1 MKWFARLAVLVFV
14 LFAAM
19 TMIHPGQPQ
28 AQGPDDEKPKNLK
41 VLPKD
46 MSHRQVVEVMRGFTS
61 ALGVDCENCHEQKN
75 PGEEPDFA
83 SDKKPEKEAARK
95 MMKMVSSIND
105 QLAQMSFKDSL
116 QVACVTCHHGV
127 EKPQTLGARVMKTVH
142 EKGVDG
148 AIAEYRQLRTQYY
161 GTAAYNF
168 APVTLN
174 DVAGRLG
181 YEDHDYDG
189 AMKLLNVN
197 LEFTPNDAG
206 TYVTIGRVQLAKGDK
221 TAAKASVQKALE
233 LDPNNRGA
241 RRLQQQI
248 GQ

>member
-1 MKWFARLAVLVFV
+1 MKLFARLAVLVLV

-19 TMIHPGQPQ
+19 TMVRLGQ
-28 AQGPDDEKPKNLK
+28 AQGPNDDKPKNLK

-46 MSHRQVVEVMRGFTS
+46 MSHRQVVDVMRGFTS
-61 ALGVDCENCHEQKN
+61 ALGVECEECHERKS
-75 PGEEPDFA
+75 PAEEPDFS

-116 QVACVTCHHGV
+116 QVGCVTCHHGLK
-127 EKPQTLGARVMKTVH
+127 KPQTLGAMVMKSVH

-148 AIAEYRQLRTQYY
+148 AIADYRKLRDQYY

-168 APVTLN
+168 EPATLN
-174 DVAGRLG
+174 DVAGRIA
-181 YEDHDYDG
+181 YEDRDYDG

-197 LEFTPNDAG
+197 LEFTPKDAG
-206 TYVTIGRVQLAKGDK
+206 TYVTMGRVQLAKGDK
-221 TAAKASVQKALE
+221 TAAKASVQKALD
-233 LDPNNRGA
+233 LDPDNRWA

-248 GQ
+248 QGGQ